1 VLLLISAKDDI
12 MPTLIRVLSPA
23 GLQDAP
29 YQAASLAEAAQYEPQ
44 EGVYTVANTFERTK
58 TLKLDSHWD
67 RLENSARLAGI
78 PLHLDRARV
87 QQALRQMIELS
98 GYGDVRF
105 RVTVPQAQPEQLSIT
120 IEPFKPLAPEIFEK
134 GVKAITAPNSARQN
148 AAAKTT
154 GWMHTRQSYM
164 QAMPEGIYETFLCDE
179 SGHVLEGLN
188 SNFYAVREGELR
200 TAKDNVLLGI
210 SRQIVME
217 IAPPILAVNESPIHV
232 IELNQLSEAF
242 LTSASRGIVPVVE
255 IDKITIGAGT
265 PGPMVAALR
274 EAYQAWVAQN
284 LQEL

>member
-1 VLLLISAKDDI
+1 
-12 MPTLIRVLSPA
+12 MPALIRVLSAA
-23 GLQDAP
+23 GLQEAP
-29 YQAASLAEAAQYEPQ
+29 YQAASLAEAAQHEPQ

-78 PLHLDRARV
+78 PLNLNRQWV
-87 QQALRQMIELS
+87 QQALRQMIEEA

-105 RVTVPQAQPEQLSIT
+105 RVTVPRAQPDQFFIT
-120 IEPFKPLAPEIFEK
+120 IEPFKPLAPEILEK
-134 GVKAITAPNSARQN
+134 GVKAITAPNSAREN
-148 AAAKTT
+148 AGAKTT
-154 GWMHTRQSYM
+154 GWMHARQAYM

-179 SGHVLEGLN
+179 EAHILEGLN
-188 SNFYAVREGELR
+188 SNFYAVLEGELR
-200 TAKDNVLLGI
+200 TAKDNILPGI

-217 IAPPILAVNESPIHV
+217 VAPPILAVNEKPIHV
-232 IELNQLSEAF
+232 IEIGQLSEAF

-255 IDKITIGAGT
+255 IDGVTIGYGT

-274 EAYQAWVAQN
+274 EAYQAWVSQN

>member
-1 VLLLISAKDDI
+1 
-12 MPTLIRVLSPA
+12 MPALIRVLTA
-23 GLQDAP
+23 TGLQDAS
-29 YQAASLAEAAQYEPQ
+29 YQASSLAEAAQYEPQ

-87 QQALRQMIELS
+87 QGALRQMIESS

-105 RVTVPQAQPEQLSIT
+105 RVTVPQAQPDQFFIT

-134 GVKAITAPNSARQN
+134 GVRAITAPNSARQN

-154 GWMHTRQSYM
+154 SWMHARQAYT
-164 QAMPEGIYETFLCDE
+164 QAQPEGIYETFLCDE
-179 SGHVLEGLN
+179 EGHILEGLN
-188 SNFYAVREGELR
+188 SNFYAVLEGELR
-200 TAKDNVLLGI
+200 TAKENILLGI

-217 IAPPILAVNESPIHV
+217 VAPPILAVNETPIHV
-232 IELNQLSEAF
+232 IEIGQLSEAF
-242 LTSASRGIVPVVE
+242 LTSSSRGIVPVVE
-255 IDKITIGAGT
+255 IDGVTIGAGY
-265 PGPMVAALR
+265 PGPMVADLR
-274 EAYQAWVAQN
+274 KAYQAWVDQH